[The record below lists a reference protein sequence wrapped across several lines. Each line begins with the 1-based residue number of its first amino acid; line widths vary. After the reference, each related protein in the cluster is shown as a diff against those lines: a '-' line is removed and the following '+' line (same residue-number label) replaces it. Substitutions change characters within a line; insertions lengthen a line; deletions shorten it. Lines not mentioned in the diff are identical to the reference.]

1 MNKCSVNILKKK
13 KHTLLILRQHW
24 VRCFRTTGSKVE
36 KKKKQKAFLYI
47 SSVAGQWA
55 RSVIEDH
62 KKKKMKICHSPKAR
76 SLTHDSKGSCF
87 TVFLL
92 PSHCVLQLLIE
103 TKSKMWLFISTVETF
118 FLFKTSQSEACLVS
132 FNTEKSTGT
141 HVHAARWQKNPLQK
155 TKQRIQAATE
165 LNRIPVSRIVWNK
178 KRIMCGSCLKS

>member
-1 MNKCSVNILKKK
+1 MNKCSVNILK

-55 RSVIEDH
+55 GSVIEDH

-76 SLTHDSKGSCF
+76 SLTHNSKGSCF

-92 PSHCVLQLLIE
+92 PSHCVLQLLIS
-103 TKSKMWLFISTVETF
+103 TKSKMWVFISTVETF
-118 FLFKTSQSEACLVS
+118 FSFKTSQSEACLVS
-132 FNTEKSTGT
+132 LNTEKSTGT

-155 TKQRIQAATE
+155 T
-165 LNRIPVSRIVWNK
+165 NK
-178 KRIMCGSCLKS
+178 RFKRLPSWTKSPC